1 MFRKIQIWLLKRRLR
16 GHVLRFNNDYMFYQ
30 CGNAL
35 LNEIT
40 GGRFLR
46 DKVRIESLKEKLRSL
61 DPNFPQ
67 LDK

>member
-1 MFRKIQIWLLKRRLR
+1 MFRKLQVWFIKRRLCSC
-16 GHVLRFNNDYMFYQ
+16 VLRFNNDYMFYQ

-46 DKVRIESLKEKLRSL
+46 DKVRIENLKEKLRSI